1 MSGAQFSS
9 TLNNV
14 DLSTGFSPFRFQQY
28 SNVAT
33 AAPWYIYRSRGTD
46 YYNTANV
53 QAGDGISSIS
63 LLVQSNSTT
72 VSVGGLASYV
82 VSNDNAG
89 NVAMYWD
96 INAGGQGTN
105 GYANG
110 YINLNANVTNANNFS
125 ASGNISAANV
135 SINTNGFMKLA
146 SYTASAL
153 TAITGQIGWMAAVSD
168 SAGGSN
174 PNGMIAFWDTTN
186 SRWSYI
192 HDNSAV

>member
-1 MSGAQFSS
+1 M
-9 TLNNV
+9 L
-14 DLSTGFSPFRFQQY
+14 FR
-28 SNVAT
+28 S
-33 AAPWYIYRSRGTD
+33 AA
-46 YYNTANV
+46 
-53 QAGDGISSIS
+53 
-63 LLVQSNSTT
+63 
-72 VSVGGLASYV
+72 
-82 VSNDNAG
+82 
-89 NVAMYWD
+89 
-96 INAGGQGTN
+96 GQGTG

-135 SINTNGFMKLA
+135 SINTNGFVKLA